1 MKLGKTFSGLML
13 VVMAA
18 LLGFALI
25 YLPGWVIS
33 NYETVSSL
41 GSIWG
46 TLYLIVIGTGFV
58 LLLGSAFWIIW
69 KLWGASIAKKIR
81 RERRNRDP
89 SQMTIGQREKEI
101 EENLDQ
107 IEQLKAAGDKE
118 SQLSSQLDPL
128 VRELEAK
135 REAQTL
141 EIVAF
146 GTISSGKSSV
156 LNLLAGRDVFATD
169 ASGGTT
175 VTRNEIPWPGIDQVT
190 LVDTP
195 GLGEVDGA
203 IHVNI
208 AAESAKDADLV
219 LVVVDGPL
227 RESEHQLLEQLGQ
240 MEKRV
245 VICLN
250 KTDWFTIEDRDKLLG
265 QLRRQTD
272 SEVNQRDVVAIQ
284 AETGFRMRRQV
295 LTDGSTVD
303 ERVEVQPD
311 IEPLADRLTAVI
323 ENDGKRLIMANLLL
337 QSRGLVEKARDRV
350 KDSLDQRAWKVVDR
364 YMWGAGGAAAVVPFP
379 LVDLAVGVGIST
391 KMIVDLAEI
400 YQQKVDLETASRW
413 LGEMG
418 KNLIGVLGANAAAPA
433 VAAIVGSLLKTVP
446 VAGQLAG
453 GVLQG
458 AVQALITKWI
468 GAVFIEYFRNEMQT
482 PLGGLSGLARRQ
494 WEEVTTVNELRKLLV
509 SARQKLVDSGD

>member
-1 MKLGKTFSGLML
+1 
-13 VVMAA
+13 MAA
-18 LLGFALI
+18 SLGFALI

-46 TLYLIVIGTGFV
+46 TIYLIVIGTGFV
-58 LLLGSAFWIIW
+58 LLLGSALWIVW

-89 SQMTIGQREKEI
+89 SQMTISQREKEI

-107 IEQLKAAGDKE
+107 IEQLKTAGEKE

-175 VTRNEIPWPGIDQVT
+175 VMRNEIPWPGIDQVT

-203 IHVNI
+203 THVNI

-245 VICLN
+245 IICLN
-250 KTDWFTIEDRDKLLG
+250 KSDWYTETDQDKLIS
-265 QLRRQTD
+265 QINRQTASFVGVGD
-272 SEVNQRDVVAIQ
+272 IVVIQ
-284 AETGFRMRRQV
+284 AQPGHRIRRKV

-303 ERVEVQPD
+303 ETIEVEPNID
-311 IEPLADRLTAVI
+311 PLAKRMIKIVKQ
-323 ENDGKRLIMANLLL
+323 DGKDLLMANLLL
-337 QSRGLVEKARDRV
+337 QSRGLVEKARTRV
-350 KDSLDQRAWKVVDR
+350 QDAIDDKAWTIVDK
-364 YMWGAGGAAAVVPFP
+364 YMWGAGGVAAISPFP
-379 LVDLAVGVGIST
+379 VVDLIAGSAIST
-391 KMIVDLAEI
+391 KMILDLADI
-400 YQQKVDLETASRW
+400 YNQKVDLDTASKW
-413 LGEMG
+413 LSEMG
-418 KNLIGVLGANAAAPA
+418 KNLVGVLGAQGATVA
-433 VAAIVGSLLKTVP
+433 VTAIVASLIKTVP
-446 VAGQLAG
+446 FAGTIAG

-468 GAVFIEYFRNEMQT
+468 GAVFIDYFRNEMQT
-482 PLGGLSGLARRQ
+482 PEGGLSGLARRK
-494 WEEVTTVNELRKLLV
+494 WEIVTTVDEIRKLV
-509 SARQKLVDSGD
+509 QTAREKLHE